1 MDPRAEVVRQF
12 YRPLPAS
19 IQGTLPDL
27 PESSDIVETKQK
39 YALVMLTVLWDVQ
52 GGNLSARSAL
62 LLQ

>member
-1 MDPRAEVVRQF
+1 MSSASFIDIASTV
-12 YRPLPAS
+12 LPAS
-19 IQGTLPDL
+19 IQGTLSDL

-62 LLQ
+62 LFQ